1 MRKIGILTYLREYAN
16 LGTNMQGYCTQQ
28 AVQRAYPG
36 ARVELIDYAG
46 WRPVMKPYLS
56 GMSMQSLGY
65 DYRRIRRYRQFF
77 RDNLVFS
84 GSRLIA
90 TDRDKALAFIQEQ
103 GYDAI
108 YVGSDT
114 VLELRR
120 TAKETLSPFWLA
132 PSVTGMKCLIAAS
145 AHNLTYE
152 ALSEAQRREI
162 QASIDDFTLLGV
174 RDEAT
179 RRVLAHFVRDG
190 DTRLQLVPDPTFTY
204 SIDYRAIERYLQ
216 RRKIVFDRPVVCL
229 HLLRDDSRGADLA
242 ARFRRAGYAVASLR
256 PARYADMMFTDLS
269 PFEQVGLYRYFALV
283 VTHRFHDSVFAF
295 MNQTPVLPFAE
306 FETDVT
312 RHGESRLLSLF
323 KSFGIELPPG
333 LMRGAVPSA
342 DDLFAV
348 HGDVMGAFR
357 EKRDRIEAV
366 LRENKAQYE
375 SFVARSAS
383 MLANERRCGPLNT
396 AVATCAS

>member
-1 MRKIGILTYLREYAN
+1 MRMRKIGILTYLREYAN

-56 GMSMQSLGY
+56 GMSIQSLGN
-65 DYRRIRRYRQFF
+65 DYRRIKMYRRFF
-77 RDNLVFS
+77 RDNLNFS
-84 GSRLIA
+84 RGRLISP
-90 TDRDKALAFIQEQ
+90 DRDKALAFIREQ
-103 GYDAI
+103 RYDAI

-120 TAKETLSPFWLA
+120 TGKETLSPFWLA

-152 ALSEAQRREI
+152 ALSDAQRKEI
-162 QASIDDFTLLGV
+162 QASIDDFALLGV

-190 DTRLQLVPDPTFTY
+190 DARLQLVPDPTFTY
-204 SIDYRAIERYLQ
+204 TIDYGAIERYLQ
-216 RRKIVFDRPVVCL
+216 HKNIVFDRPVVCL
-229 HLLRDDSRGADLA
+229 HLLRDASGGADLA
-242 ARFRRAGYAVASLR
+242 SRFRRAGYAVASLR
-256 PARYADMMFTDLS
+256 PARYADMIFTDLS

-283 VTHRFHDSVFAF
+283 VTHRFHDSVFSF
-295 MNQTPVLPFAE
+295 KNQTPVIPFAE

-312 RHGESRLLSLF
+312 KHGESRMLSLF
-323 KSFGIELPPG
+323 KSFGIDLPSG
-333 LMRGAVPSA
+333 LKSGAVPTA
-342 DDLFAV
+342 DYLFAV

-357 EKRDRIEAV
+357 EKRDRIDAV
-366 LRENKAQYE
+366 LRENKSQYE

-383 MLANERRCGPLNT
+383 TLAQ
-396 AVATCAS
+396 